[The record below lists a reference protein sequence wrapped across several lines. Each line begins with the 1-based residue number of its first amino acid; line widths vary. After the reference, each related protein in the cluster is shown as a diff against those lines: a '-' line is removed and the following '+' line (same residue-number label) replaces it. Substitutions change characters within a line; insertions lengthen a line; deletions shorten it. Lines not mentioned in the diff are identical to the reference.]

1 MGLETMQQYLTSV
14 FGDNKLAMYG
24 ALAVLAL
31 IILLVLWWGF
41 RALFSG
47 RVRAGGG
54 RNRQPRLGVVDAYD
68 LDRQRQ
74 LIIVRRDGV
83 EHLVMIGGPNDVV
96 IESGIVRVAVPSRE
110 RAERDMQNATG
121 TFIAEARAGA
131 QIPLDVALPVLKS
144 EEHPAAN
151 LSPAPTANVPS
162 VSATQKPAPEVYSA
176 IVAPGADV
184 VAVSPPAAAAE
195 HVAEPAAPEPQ
206 RVSAPAAVQPAAVPK
221 SILARVAGRIIPGA
235 SSRQEDIAPPQP
247 MVLRQPQSP
256 RPMENMGRTGNDIP
270 TFAPRPP
277 MEPAVA
283 ERAQPLQEPRVSAPE
298 IMSPVPEFPTH
309 KPETPAAPIHSAED
323 RELLKQL
330 QSWVPKEVPAALEP
344 VRLDPPVA
352 APVPSTPPAPV
363 PRPALSTALPRP
375 TFTPRTFTPMK
386 PLNPPVKLPQPEAV
400 LADAAVKPAE
410 TGLKQMPLDE
420 LEEEMARL
428 LGRPAKIE

>member
-1 MGLETMQQYLTSV
+1 MMGLETMQQYLTSI

-96 IESGIVRVAVPSRE
+96 IEAGIVRVAVPSRE
-110 RAERDMQNATG
+110 RAERDMQSATG
-121 TFIAEARAGA
+121 TFIPESRAGA
-131 QIPLDVALPVLKS
+131 QIPSDFALPVLKT

-151 LSPAPTANVPS
+151 FTPAPPANVPS
-162 VSATQKPAPEVYSA
+162 TGTVPKPAPEVFTAPVPSA
-176 IVAPGADV
+176 TL
-184 VAVSPPAAAAE
+184 AVPATAE
-195 HVAEPAAPEPQ
+195 FATEVPAPAAPH
-206 RVSAPAAVQPAAVPK
+206 VAAPVPVQPAAQAPAAPK

-235 SSRQEDIAPPQP
+235 SSKQEEIEPAVP
-247 MVLRQPQSP
+247 VAVRQPQSS
-256 RPMENMGRTGNDIP
+256 RPMDTMARPATDIP

-277 MEPAVA
+277 MEPTIA
-283 ERAQPLQEPRVSAPE
+283 ERAPPLHEPRITAPE
-298 IMSPVPEFPTH
+298 IMAPVPEFPSH
-309 KPETPAAPIHSAED
+309 KLEAPAAPIHSAED

-330 QSWVPKEVPAALEP
+330 QSWVPPEVPAALDAA
-344 VRLDPPVA
+344 RLDTPVA
-352 APVPSTPPAPV
+352 APAVPVPSAPV
-363 PRPALSTALPRP
+363 SRPALSTALPRP

-386 PLNPPVKLPQPEAV
+386 PLSPPVKLPQLDVPNAEV
-400 LADAAVKPAE
+400 AAKSAE
-410 TGLKQMPLDE
+410 TALKQMPLDE

-428 LGRPAKIE
+428 LGRPTKIE